1 MKQIKANQKKADR
14 KKMSKWIFDRFL
26 RRFSVRGRIISSF
39 MLIMLFAGSIAPI
52 ILYSLNSLVTRL
64 EQVTN
69 KDTKVER
76 LLLQA
81 SRRVSISQLN
91 LNRYIQDATDS
102 PFEALDDVN
111 VALRDLQEARDT
123 TSDIEQEQIIRLII
137 RNLEI
142 YRQDISNLQKAH
154 VAKNEDEVARFEAL
168 LEKNS
173 STIGSRLDLLV
184 SQNVQ
189 NVSAAND
196 AVLRD
201 ARASARAGL
210 TLIAIGFVLALS
222 VSTLISLSITRP
234 LKDLRSGA
242 ESFQITQ
249 EYTNIGEAGNDE
261 FTVIA
266 GIFNNLTRQVSDL
279 INSLEKRVT
288 VRTNELNNAV
298 HYIERRARQFEAI
311 TKVSRSIS
319 GSTSLQELLP
329 AITQVISEQFNF
341 YHVGVFL
348 TDENRQYAILAAA
361 NSEGG
366 KRMLNRRH
374 QLRVGEQGIVGYAV
388 SAGKARIALDVGQDV
403 VFFNNPDLPE
413 THSEMALPLTINGS
427 IIGAL
432 DIQSKESNAFSNEDI
447 EALSALADQV
457 SLAIQNARLF
467 DQSRK
472 TVTEAESIQRQYLRE
487 SWKRIPEEENFVGYR
502 YSAVGATPLEANAE
516 ESIATPTISVPIM
529 LRGELIGALSV
540 QTPQKERI
548 SKDQMDLVKAIAE
561 RVALSAENA
570 RLFNETS
577 RRAER
582 ERIVADISAKIGS
595 SFQTQNILRTAAKE
609 LSELLEQ
616 ADVIIKLEPPKSAN
630 PPAPQQPAQESER

>member
-1 MKQIKANQKKADR
+1 
-14 KKMSKWIFDRFL
+14 MSKWIFDRFL

>member
-1 MKQIKANQKKADR
+1 
-14 KKMSKWIFDRFL
+14 MSNWIFDRFL
-26 RRFSVRGRIISSF
+26 RRFSVQARIIGSF
-39 MLIMLFAGSIAPI
+39 MLIMLFAGAIAPV
-52 ILYSLNSLVTRL
+52 ILYSLNSLVVRL

-69 KDTKVER
+69 RDTKVER

-81 SRRVSISQLN
+81 SRRVAISQLN
-91 LNRYIQDATDS
+91 LNRYIQDLTPS

-111 VALRDLQEARDT
+111 LALRDLQEARDL
-123 TSDIEQEQIIRLII
+123 TSNEEQGQVIRLLI

-154 VAKNEDEVARFEAL
+154 ISKNEDEVAR
-168 LEKNS
+168 LESQLQKNS
-173 STIGSRLDLLV
+173 SDIGVRLDLLV
-184 SQNVQ
+184 SQNVKT
-189 NVSAAND
+189 VSAAND
-196 AVLRD
+196 AVLSD
-201 ARASARAGL
+201 ARDSARAGL
-210 TLIAIGFVLALS
+210 ILIAVGFLLALS
-222 VSTLISLSITRP
+222 VSMLVSLSVTRP

-242 ESFQITQ
+242 EAFQLTQ
-249 EYTNIGEAGNDE
+249 QYTNIGESGKDE
-261 FTVIA
+261 FTIIA
-266 GIFNNLTRQVSDL
+266 GIFNSLTRQVSDL

-298 HYIERRARQFEAI
+298 RYIERRAKQFEAI
-311 TKVSRSIS
+311 TKVARSVS
-319 GSTSLQELLP
+319 VSTSLKELLP
-329 AITQVISEQFNF
+329 AITQVISEQFGF

-348 TDENRQYAILAAA
+348 NDESGQYAILAAA

-388 SAGKARIALDVGQDV
+388 SAGKPRIALDVGQDV

-413 THSEMALPLTINGS
+413 THSEMALPLIVSGK

-432 DIQSKESNAFSNEDI
+432 DIQSKESNAFSSEDV

-472 TVTEAESIQRQYLRE
+472 TVAEAESIQRQYLRE
-487 SWKRIPEEENFVGYR
+487 NWKRIPEEENFIGYR
-502 YSAVGATPLEANAE
+502 YSAVGATPLEVNAD
-516 ESIATPTISVPIM
+516 SATAAAPAVHVPVM
-529 LRGELIGALSV
+529 LRGELIGTLSV
-540 QTPQKERI
+540 QTPQHERL
-548 SKDQMDLVKAIAE
+548 SADQMDLVKAIAE

-582 ERIVADISAKIGS
+582 ERVVADISAKIGS
-595 SFQTQNILRTAAKE
+595 SFQTQSILQTAAKE

-616 ADVIIKLEPPKSAN
+616 ADVIIKIEPPKSAN
-630 PPAPQQPAQESER
+630 TPAP